1 MQDIPE
7 LIERFDFV
15 QGFGL
20 VLWLTLWSAFWAL
33 LLGTMLAIMRLVPI
47 RTLNVVGGF
56 LVQALRNTPLTLII
70 LSSNVI
76 LWVQLGLE
84 LGPDSVTNNI
94 RLAILSLSVYHAA
107 FVCEALRSGV
117 NTIPLGQAEA
127 ARSIGLTFSQSLR
140 HVILPQAFRGAI
152 TPLGNVLIA
161 LTKNTTVAAVIGVGV
176 VSLSMR
182 RAIEFRP
189 DVLFLIFLIVAVGF
203 VLITLPMGMLT
214 SWASQKYAVRR

>member
-7 LIERFDFV
+7 LIERFDFI

-33 LLGTMLAIMRLVPI
+33 LLGTILVIMRLVPI
-47 RTLNVVGGF
+47 RTLNVVGSF
-56 LVQALRNTPLTLII
+56 LVAALRNTPLTLII
-70 LSSNVI
+70 LTSNII
-76 LWVQLGLE
+76 LYVQLGLE

>member
-20 VLWLTLWSAFWAL
+20 VLWLTLWGAFWAL
-33 LLGTMLAIMRLVPI
+33 ILGTILAIMRLVPI
-47 RTLNVVGGF
+47 TTLNVVGAI
-56 LVQALRNTPLTLII
+56 LVNALRNTPLTLII
-70 LSSNVI
+70 LTSNVI
-76 LWVQLGLE
+76 LWVQLGME
-84 LGPDSVTNNI
+84 LGSDSVSNNI

-189 DVLFLIFLIVAVGF
+189 DVLFLIFLIVAAGF